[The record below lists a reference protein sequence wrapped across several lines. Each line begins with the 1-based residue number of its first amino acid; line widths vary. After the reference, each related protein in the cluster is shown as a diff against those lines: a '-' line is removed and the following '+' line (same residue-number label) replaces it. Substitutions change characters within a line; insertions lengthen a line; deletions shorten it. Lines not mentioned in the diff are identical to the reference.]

1 MLKKLVKIALALALA
16 LLLFV
21 LTTALLTQ
29 MPFVHS
35 YIGRV
40 LGSVLEAQTGVSV
53 SLGRLHGNLW
63 QYMSLD
69 DIVVQNKGD
78 TLFTCRDVT
87 MIWNPWALFRSRL
100 DIRQLGLEEPHLHIR
115 QLPDGSFNLPPFLS
129 SSSGGR
135 RFWQVIVDTLWIHQG
150 GIGVALNDRSSS
162 IPRRLSDLTVHAH
175 IAALRAKTNLALYQL
190 YGVLEHPHLRI
201 IEMHGN
207 ATQRDSILQISDLLI
222 KTEGSL
228 LRAQGEIVSHRR
240 PGVDLHL
247 TGDPVDAREVEAF
260 IPGLAL
266 LGRPMVDAH
275 IKGSAE
281 AVQIMAM
288 VEQQQQS
295 VILNLAMDRSRKPA
309 PLDVRLEL
317 DRVDPADWWPVS
329 EHASLTGSIHAV
341 GHGWQLAM
349 ADWAAEA
356 KLRDFRLNGL
366 ELGKAEISATLA
378 NQRVKTAVEAMTPWG
393 RGQALLDLALS
404 TGQPVWSLETA
415 LQKVDLA
422 RLFSIDTL
430 ASDLNLSCT
439 ASGQGLTRDLSAQ
452 AVVRVFPSTYNGYPL
467 DSLTCH
473 LELAPESMRVSN
485 LSLIS
490 PITDL
495 NAQGTFFS
503 SDSVDFQFNG
513 MIHEPNPI
521 RGLALAD
528 TLHARGPYQGT
539 LKGPS
544 DSLTLN
550 VDVRWSNI
558 QYDGMT
564 ADSIIGY
571 LHLAILSDS
580 LDGHI
585 DGIARRG
592 QVSIIAIDS
601 IRFAN
606 HLFSDSLHTDLHA
619 FVSDSIQA
627 RSHFTT
633 HWDQRPIYLK
643 FPFMHLQLKDQNW
656 YGGSDS
662 SRVVVKDSCYYLNNL
677 ELRCEDQR
685 LSTTGFFSWTAQESL
700 AVDWSRIEISQ
711 LNRLY
716 DALPALQ
723 GDTFGR
729 FLMTGTA
736 DDPEMTSQVIIGP
749 GRINGLSF
757 SRFDGRMSY
766 GQEKMDWQTVLHGD
780 GENRLYLNFMAPMN
794 LALTN
799 QQDIL
804 YPDRPF
810 FASLQTHDMDL
821 SFISQ
826 ATHQVRQ
833 VQGRLDCD
841 IRFTNTLRDPRPA
854 GFLRISGGKA
864 YIPQIGKT
872 YSDIQLEVNTD
883 SSRLRLDHLRISSGD
898 GTISGSGS
906 VNFVGSG
913 LQTQL
918 HQLDLTLRAD
928 QFNVIDTRDKTLVM
942 NGRVRLSNSFS
953 APHLDGDILVV
964 RSRFNLPSVTS
975 MGAASATREQ
985 PLLMT
990 LRQDQLQ
997 NQAEASTDS
1006 SMINRLKNVHGSI
1019 KVEIPRNTWLRSPEM
1034 NLEISGKL
1042 NILMDGAVVELFGV
1056 IEMMRGDYSLYGRR
1070 FEIES
1075 GTIAF
1080 QGGREINPVVDLK
1093 AQHVFRSAD
1102 KIKRVLRLQV
1112 RGELR
1117 EPKLSFLLD
1126 DIEIAETDAIA
1137 YLLFGMNFDALTQ
1150 GQRTDMAQDQPG
1162 LNSDAVKDLVAGQLA
1177 GQVTRVIRNSLD
1189 LDVIEFK
1196 GDNNWRQATVVV
1208 GKYITN
1214 DLFLSYQREIKMG
1227 RTYDTTPEQVTL
1239 EYEITRSLFFQAV
1252 RGDEKSTGL
1261 DLIWKYEK

>member
-1 MLKKLVKIALALALA
+1 MLKKIVKIALALALV

-21 LTTALLTQ
+21 LSTALLTQ

-35 YIGRV
+35 YIGLV
-40 LGSVLEAQTGVSV
+40 LGGVLEAQTGVSV
-53 SLGRLHGNLW
+53 TLGRLHGNLW
-63 QYMSLD
+63 QYLSLD

-100 DIRQLGLEEPHLHIR
+100 DIRQLILEEPQLRIR
-115 QLPDGSFNLPPFLS
+115 QLPDGTFNLPQFFS

-150 GIGVALNDRSSS
+150 GIGFALNDPPPSL
-162 IPRRLSDLTVHAH
+162 PRRLSDLTVHAH
-175 IAALRAKTNLALYQL
+175 IAALRTKTNLALYQL
-190 YGVLEHPHLRI
+190 YGVVEHPDLRI
-201 IEMHGN
+201 IEMHGS
-207 ATQRDSILQISDLLI
+207 AAQRDSVLYISDLLI
-222 KTEGSL
+222 KTDGSL
-228 LRAQGEIVSHRR
+228 IRAKGEIVPHR
-240 PGVDLHL
+240 PVSLDLHL
-247 TGDPVDAREVEAF
+247 IGEPVDAREIKAF
-260 IPGLAL
+260 IPGFEV
-266 LGRPMVDAH
+266 LGRPMVEAQ

-281 AVQIMAM
+281 VLQVLGM

-295 VILNLAMDRSRKPA
+295 VVLNMTIDRRKKPA
-309 PLDVRLEL
+309 TLETRLEL
-317 DRVDPADWWPVS
+317 DHVDPADWWPVS
-329 EHASLTGSIHAV
+329 DHLSLSGSVHAA
-341 GHGWQLAM
+341 GHGLELAK
-349 ADWAAEA
+349 AEWSAEA

-366 ELGKAEISATLA
+366 ELGKTEISATLA
-378 NQRVKTAVEAMTPWG
+378 DQRLKTVVEARTPWG
-393 RGQALLDLALS
+393 QGQALFDLILS
-404 TGQPVWSLETA
+404 SGPPVWNLETA

-422 RLFSIDTL
+422 RLFSLDTL

-439 ASGQGLTRDLSAQ
+439 ASGQGLTGDLLGQ
-452 AVVRVFPSTYNGYPL
+452 AKVRVFPSTYNDYPL
-467 DSLTCH
+467 DSLTCL
-473 LELAPESMRVSN
+473 LEIDSRRVRVPH

-490 PITDL
+490 PVTDL
-495 NAQGTFFS
+495 KAQGTFFS
-503 SDSVDFQFNG
+503 FDSVDFQFSG

-539 LKGPS
+539 LKGAV
-544 DSLTLN
+544 DSLNLH
-550 VDVRWSNI
+550 VDVRWSDI
-558 QYDGMT
+558 QYDGMK

-571 LHLAILSDS
+571 LHLSILPDS

-585 DGIARRG
+585 DGVARGG

-606 HLFSDSLHTDLHA
+606 RLFSDSLHTDLHA
-619 FVSDSIQA
+619 FISDSIEA

-633 HWDQRPIYLK
+633 HWDQRPIYLN

-662 SRVVVKDSCYYLNNL
+662 SRVVVKDSTYYLRRL
-677 ELRCEDQR
+677 ELSCDDQR
-685 LSTTGFFSWTAQESL
+685 LSTAGFFSWSAQESL
-700 AVDWSRIEISQ
+700 AVNWSRIEISQ
-711 LNRLY
+711 LNRLTH
-716 DALPALQ
+716 ALPALQ
-723 GDTFGR
+723 GDTFGG

-736 DDPEMTSQVIIGP
+736 DDPLMTSQLNIGP

-757 SRFDGRMSY
+757 SRFDGQMRY
-766 GQEKMDWQTVLHGD
+766 AQEKMDWHTVLHGD
-780 GENRLYLNFMAPMN
+780 GENRLYFNFLAPMN

-810 FASLQTHDMDL
+810 SASLQTQDMDL

-833 VQGRLDCD
+833 VQGRLNCD
-841 IRFTNTLRDPRPA
+841 IRLTNTLRDPRPA
-854 GFLRISGGKA
+854 GFLRITGGKA

-872 YSDIQLEVNTD
+872 YSDIQLEVSTD
-883 SSRLRLDHLRISSGD
+883 SSQIRLDRLRISSGD
-898 GTISGSGS
+898 GHISGAGS
-906 VNFVGSG
+906 VHFIGSG

-918 HQLDLTLRAD
+918 HQLDLTLQAD
-928 QFNVIDTRDKTLVM
+928 QFNVMDTRDRTLVM
-942 NGRVRLSNSFS
+942 NGTVRLSNSFA
-953 APHLDGDILVV
+953 APHFDGDILVV

-990 LRQDQLQ
+990 LRQDSLQ
-997 NQAEASTDS
+997 DQATASSDS

-1034 NLEISGKL
+1034 NIEISGKL

-1080 QGGREINPVVDLK
+1080 QGGRELNPVVDLK
-1093 AQHVFRSAD
+1093 AKHVFRSAD
-1102 KIKRVLRLQV
+1102 KIKRVLHLKV
-1112 RGELR
+1112 SGELR
-1117 EPKLSFLLD
+1117 EPRLSFLLD
-1126 DIEIAETDAIA
+1126 EIEIAETDAIA

-1150 GQRTDMAQDQPG
+1150 GQRSDMAQDQPG

-1177 GQVTRVIRNSLD
+1177 GQVTRAIRNSLD